1 MNHGI
6 DALEIATGI
15 KDALINSGLTIE
27 SILNS
32 GPVEIASILGIDVY
46 VAKIVFD
53 ATLRL
58 LLYKDRPLETYE
70 GFSDNNPYSSSS
82 SIREFSKLY
91 KE

>member
-1 MNHGI
+1 
-6 DALEIATGI
+6 
-15 KDALINSGLTIE
+15 
-27 SILNS
+27 
-32 GPVEIASILGIDVY
+32 
-46 VAKIVFD
+46 
-53 ATLRL
+53 L